1 LATPAPIAFRTP
13 AAFRAWMARHH
24 GSATELVVRCYKVH
38 AKAKGITYA
47 QALDEALCAG
57 WIDGVR
63 RSIDDDSF
71 SVRFTPRRAKS
82 IWSAVN
88 IKRAGELEAAGRMRP
103 SGLEAFRART
113 GDNSRRYSFESRAM
127 DLGPAYA
134 KRLRA
139 NKRAQVYLE
148 SQPPWYR
155 RTSTF
160 WVMSA
165 KREETRE
172 RRLEVLIACSE
183 KGTPIPPLRRPAPR
197 PSSPAR

>member
-1 LATPAPIAFRTP
+1 MASPPTVFRTP
-13 AAFRAWMARHH
+13 GAFRAWLARHH

-38 AKAKGITYA
+38 AKARGITYA

-63 RSIDDDSF
+63 RSVDADSF

-103 SGLEAFRART
+103 PGLAAFRART
-113 GDNSRRYSFESRAM
+113 EGHSRRYSFEAPP
-127 DLGPAYA
+127 LELPAGFTR
-134 KRLRA
+134 RLRA
-139 NKRAQVYLE
+139 NRRAHAYFE

-172 RRLEVLIACSE
+172 RRLEMLIACSE
-183 KGTPIPPLRRPAPR
+183 KNTPIPPLRRP
-197 PSSPAR
+197 SSPAR